1 VSSPDGG
8 RRIGRPRTLAV
19 DVRGAANL
27 VATLL
32 LYLSPAALAPAAVA
46 LWYGES
52 PWPFVAATV
61 IAAAVAFTV
70 ERLTRGEHRIGPREG
85 FLIVAGTWLVAAA
98 FGAVPYLLSDE
109 PQLSRPLDAYFEAM
123 SGFTTTG
130 ASVLVDIEAL
140 PRPLLFWR
148 QFTQWLGGMGIIVL
162 ALAVLPRLRVG
173 GRQLLD
179 MELAGPGAEDLSS
192 RIRDTARRLWL
203 LYVALTAVVFLTLL
217 GLGLT
222 GLDDEMSFFDAVAHA
237 LSAAPTGGF
246 SPRQG
251 SIGEFAPVTQWA
263 VAFFLVVGAMNF
275 ALLYRAVVRRHP
287 RALGRDEEFRLYLF
301 LLGLASVVVVLELF
315 RADLFGAEASL
326 RHGVFQAVSIMTASG
341 FVSTDYE
348 LWPALTTMTLVGLM
362 FVGGSAG
369 STSGSVKIIRHL
381 LLGKI
386 LRRELDQ
393 TVHPELVQPVRLNGV
408 AVEERTLRA
417 VTSFVLLYIGF
428 FIVGAALLAVD
439 AAATGLELDVLHAV
453 AASAAALGN
462 VGPAFGVSGPTGGYA
477 PFSDFS
483 TVVLVALMWLG
494 RLELI
499 PVVVLATRHY
509 WRSL

>member
-1 VSSPDGG
+1 VNTQARA
-8 RRIGRPRTLAV
+8 RRIGPPQTLAV
-19 DVRGAANL
+19 DLRGAANV

-32 LYLSPAALAPAAVA
+32 LYLSPAALVPAVVAPFFD
-46 LWYGES
+46 GS
-52 PWPFVAATV
+52 PWPYVAATAV
-61 IAAAVAFTV
+61 TAAVAFAT
-70 ERLTRGEHRIGPREG
+70 ERLTRGEHRIGTREG
-85 FLIVAGTWLVAAA
+85 FLIVAATWLFAAA
-98 FGAVPYLLSDE
+98 FGALPYLFSGE
-109 PQLSRPLDAYFEAM
+109 PQLDRPLDAYFEAM

-140 PRPLLFWR
+140 SRPLLLWR
-148 QFTQWLGGMGIIVL
+148 QLTQWLGGMGIIVL

-179 MELAGPGAEDLSS
+179 MELAGPGTEDLSS

-203 LYVALTAVVFLTLL
+203 LYVALTAVVFLVFL

-222 GLDDEMSFFDAVAHA
+222 GLDEEMTFFDAVAHA
-237 LSAAPTGGF
+237 LSTAPTGGF
-246 SPRQG
+246 SPRQESVG
-251 SIGEFAPVTQWA
+251 AFAPVTQWV

-275 ALLYRAVVRRHP
+275 ALLYRGVVRRRP
-287 RALGRDEEFRLYLF
+287 RVVTRDEEFRLYLA
-301 LLGLASVVVVLELF
+301 LLAVGAVVLVLELF
-315 RADLFGAEASL
+315 RAGLFGTEETL

-348 LWPALTTMTLVGLM
+348 LWPVLTTMTLIGLM

-369 STSGSVKIIRHL
+369 STSGSVKVIRHL

-408 AVEERTLRA
+408 AVDERTLRA
-417 VTSFVLLYIGF
+417 VTSFILLYVGF
-428 FIVGAALLAVD
+428 FVVGATLLAVD
-439 AAATGLELDVLHAV
+439 AAAGGPQLDVVHAI
-453 AASAAALGN
+453 AAAAAALGN
-462 VGPAFGVSGPTGGYA
+462 VGPAFGVAGPTGGYE
-477 PFSDFS
+477 PFGDFS
-483 TVVLVALMWLG
+483 TVVLVVLMWLG

-499 PVVVLATRHY
+499 PIAVLVTRHY
-509 WRSL
+509 WRSH